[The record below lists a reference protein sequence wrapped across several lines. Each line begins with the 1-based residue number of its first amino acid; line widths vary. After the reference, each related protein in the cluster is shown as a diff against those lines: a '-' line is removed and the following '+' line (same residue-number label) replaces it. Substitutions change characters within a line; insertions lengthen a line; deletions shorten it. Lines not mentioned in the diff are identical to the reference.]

1 MCAWG
6 LRRAIVMPKSPCP
19 AARSKNPD
27 FALAGDQLCNLQG
40 GPDTPSGHVPGK
52 LDPDRMIVTNCS
64 LFRQGGSAGTDNLRQ
79 IEKRSEQTR
88 MEEKMDRTAE
98 AGRRVPVQKQS
109 CFAAILAHPTG
120 PVFLPIPSCG
130 RMTRNPETM
139 SLFAKGPLRNI
150 SLASEQVV
158 VSQTMLEEED
168 TSLGNT

>member
-1 MCAWG
+1 
-6 LRRAIVMPKSPCP
+6 
-19 AARSKNPD
+19 
-27 FALAGDQLCNLQG
+27 
-40 GPDTPSGHVPGK
+40 
-52 LDPDRMIVTNCS
+52 MIETNCS

-130 RMTRNPETM
+130 RMTRKPEVAGEISASPCPSVTG
-139 SLFAKGPLRNI
+139 ADGPLTADIGIYFQRRMRRPLRAPSTVFTFARI
-150 SLASEQVV
+150 VK
-158 VSQTMLEEED
+158 
-168 TSLGNT
+168 TSFLPFCSDCHYRG